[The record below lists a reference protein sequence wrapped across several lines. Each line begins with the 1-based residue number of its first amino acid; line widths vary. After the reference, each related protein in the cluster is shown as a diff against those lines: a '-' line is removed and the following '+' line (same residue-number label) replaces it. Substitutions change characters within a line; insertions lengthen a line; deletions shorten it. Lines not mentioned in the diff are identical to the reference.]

1 MGAYTNY
8 QGKKI
13 KFWKAQIVPQDTKQD
28 RKKVEPGTILEAD
41 AKKGLWIATRDG
53 ILSILEIQ
61 GENAKRMPIAD
72 FLRGNQ
78 MQKGEIFA

>member
-41 AKKGLWIATRDG
+41 AKKGLWIAT
-53 ILSILEIQ
+53 
-61 GENAKRMPIAD
+61 
-72 FLRGNQ
+72 
-78 MQKGEIFA
+78 KGEIFA